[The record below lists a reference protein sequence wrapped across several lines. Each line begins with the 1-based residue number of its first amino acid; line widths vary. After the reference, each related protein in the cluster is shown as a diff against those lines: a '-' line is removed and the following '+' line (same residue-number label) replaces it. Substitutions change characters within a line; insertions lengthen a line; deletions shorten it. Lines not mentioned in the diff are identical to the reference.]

1 MNRIDKDVM
10 NTILVM
16 NEQFEEDYER
26 LYFQSNELLHKIFS
40 NFNVAG
46 KDVLTVAGSGDQAFH
61 CYNNGAKS
69 VDLFDKNPLTI
80 YYFYLRRWVV
90 EYLNLFYPDK
100 SFTSKD
106 IKRLLKKVI
115 VRSDYENDSIE
126 YWEKLIKEKDFR
138 FTKLFWKDLVQQ
150 KQSND
155 FNDLSLIKNRL
166 SDNFSFYNLDITKY
180 LISNKKYDVIITSNI
195 SDYYSNA
202 FTLAGYEDNL
212 KGMLKDDGIIVCSNL
227 SQDRVG
233 LIEELVFEDD
243 FTITPMPEDMSWGR
257 KMSLGYVYKK
267 K

>member
-1 MNRIDKDVM
+1 MNRIDKDIM
-10 NTILVM
+10 NTVLVM
-16 NEQFEEDYER
+16 NEQFEENYER

-40 NFNVAG
+40 NFDLEG

-115 VRSDYENDSIE
+115 VCSDCENDSIE

-233 LIEELVFEDD
+233 LVEELVFEDD

-257 KMSLGYVYKK
+257 KMSLGYVYKRK
-267 K
+267 

>member
-10 NTILVM
+10 NTILVI

-40 NFNVAG
+40 NFDLEG

-61 CYNNGAKS
+61 CYKNGAKS
-69 VDLFDKNPLTI
+69 IDLFDKNPLTI
-80 YYFYLRRWVV
+80 YYFYLRRWVI

-100 SFTSKD
+100 SFTSRD

-115 VRSDYENDSIE
+115 IRSDYENDSIE

-227 SQDRVG
+227 FKDHVAEVER
-233 LIEELVFEDD
+233 LTFEDD

-257 KMSLGYVYKK
+257 KMSLGYVYKRK
-267 K
+267 

>member
-16 NEQFEEDYER
+16 NEQFEENYER

-40 NFNVAG
+40 NFDLEG

-61 CYNNGAKS
+61 CYKNGAKS
-69 VDLFDKNPLTI
+69 IDLFDKNPLTI

-155 FNDLSLIKNRL
+155 FNDLFLIKNRL

-195 SDYYSNA
+195 SDYYGNA

>member
-16 NEQFEEDYER
+16 NEHFEENYER

-40 NFNVAG
+40 NFDLEG

-61 CYNNGAKS
+61 CYKNGAKS
-69 VDLFDKNPLTI
+69 IDLFDKNPLTI

-166 SDNFSFYNLDITKY
+166 SDNFSFYNFDITKY

-195 SDYYSNA
+195 SDYYGNA